1 MRADLCWPW
10 READTVVHS
19 VLAELVRDEAYR
31 ALYRTEA
38 ILGNTNRNGGDIPQS
53 IMISQIQNILAHP

>member
-1 MRADLCWPW
+1 
-10 READTVVHS
+10 VVHS

-31 ALYRTEA
+31 AFHKTEA

-53 IMISQIQNILAHP
+53 KMISQFQNILAQPR